1 MLLTL
6 LKKDSSNTV
15 VLPEKVTGRYLVTH
29 NGRKGTETL
38 LIVEADGDVWKLR
51 SGIRSKIIEG
61 EKELYDTVL
70 NAGSVTNVRINETEE
85 TAVLVAEDMKRT
97 DMMFRKIVLNR
108 PCSFKIGS
116 SDDCDIFVDCKYS
129 RRLQLELSYDVNN
142 GFKIVNGVQ
151 GIGVYLNQHSPKL
164 GSIGVGDVISIVNT
178 RFVFG
183 KGFIAYDHADK
194 VVVKNS
200 ALFDKF
206 INNKPLKERKYF
218 FDEEYSQGLFFCS
231 PRFKKE
237 LENCELSIE
246 YPPASQMNNR
256 VPAALTLGPSITM
269 GMSSAATAAFTVT
282 NQLSNGGSI
291 MTVMPSVI
299 MASSMLLS
307 SLLWPVVTKTYENRL
322 RKKHEKN
329 RKIKYRDY
337 LNEQNKYLDELMLKQ
352 KDIISENNP
361 KLSVL
366 AERIE
371 KRDRALWERMRGQS
385 DFLNISVGIGSVPLK
400 LEIKQ
405 NTEKFALEEDVLR
418 DEANKFLSRST
429 LMDDVPVEMSLI
441 SDRVAG
447 IIGKRSNVTQ
457 YIKSWILQLVSLY
470 SYDDLGIII
479 IYDESEKE
487 EWEYY
492 RWLPHIWN
500 SDATVRM
507 IASDVDELRV
517 ISSEIEKIRNA
528 GEKDSYRRYI
538 LISASRTLALKAEF
552 IGKIISE
559 DDNSRFSVVT
569 LYDSMNYLPKECSL
583 VLELSDSNANIYR
596 MGTDSTE
603 QIKLESTDNIDMQKL
618 SVALANINL
627 ARNNEVFELPPTY
640 KFLEMFNVTKT
651 DHLNCLQRWKDSNPV
666 ETLKVPI
673 GINSHGDIS
682 MLDVH
687 EKYHGPHGLIAGMT
701 GSGKSEFIM
710 TMILSMAVNY
720 HPYEVSFVL
729 IDYKGGGMAN
739 AFIGMPHLAGTIT
752 NLDGASMTRS
762 MEAIQAELSRRQRIF
777 GEVESNLNISPMN
790 IYKYQM
796 LYREGR
802 VTEPMPHLMIISDEF
817 AELKA
822 QQPDFMD
829 KLISAARIGRSLG
842 VHLILATQKPSGVV
856 DPQIWS
862 NSKFKICLKV
872 QDAPDSNEMLKKPDA
887 AELVEVGRYY
897 LQVGNDEY
905 FELAQSAWCGAE
917 YDADSSS
924 LGNKA
929 SYITFVDKIGRTIA
943 QANDNFVNMK
953 DKSEENLNQL
963 KAIVEYIKTLAK
975 TEDIYTQP
983 LWLEPI
989 PAVIILEKLIQK
1001 YQYVQ
1006 TANRF
1011 VAVVGEYDIPDK
1023 QEQRILAYDL
1033 EEAGNIQIYG
1043 SSGVGKTEF
1052 LTTMAYS
1059 LVSRY
1064 SPADLWIYI
1073 LDFDSQTTR
1082 YLSRMSHV
1090 GEVMIPDDEEKITH
1104 FFSWIRNEISRR
1116 RKILSENG
1124 GDYYNYVNNGG
1135 AMPWIV
1141 IMIHNMGSFS
1151 EVYPALEETLS
1162 SLTRGS
1168 TKYGISFVITAT
1180 AVNMV
1185 RFRIAQNFKTTLAM
1199 QLNDNSYSSIIDNV
1213 RKKTPSAI
1221 HGRGLTVI
1229 DGINEF
1235 QTAYISDP
1243 ENVNGAKT
1251 AFEELENRISAE
1263 HYGVRAYRIPVLPE
1277 IFTPTIAEEY
1287 YNASNRE
1294 SVPVGMDIHRVEPVY
1309 LNTNVP
1315 FILIPAIKGRK
1326 SFFLQGLSEFVALNV
1341 ADRVIVFNKDAD
1353 FVENPSAEYEYYTQD
1368 DDFIPIIDELSPES
1382 QARIFVVI
1390 KRLGDVFSKGTFD
1403 LQMKI
1408 KKFIDMVE
1416 TGKTSIT
1423 VIVYDND
1430 DGFGYYSSSQWY
1442 SDIVTSGNYI
1452 WEGNGYYDQNRF
1464 THPYISKPD
1473 YVKLGGYVVANGE
1486 ITCVRLL
1493 SSEVS
1498 EIEE

>member
-15 VLPEKVTGRYLVTH
+15 VLPEKITGQYPIVH

-38 LIVEADGDVWKLR
+38 LVVEADGDVWKLR
-51 SGIRSKIIEG
+51 SGIRSKIIDG
-61 EKELYDTVL
+61 ENELHDIIL
-70 NAGSVTNVRINETEE
+70 NPGSVTTIRINETEE
-85 TAVLVAEDMKRT
+85 TALLVAEDMKRT
-97 DMMFRKIVLNR
+97 DMMFKKVIMNR
-108 PCSFKIGS
+108 SCGFKIGS
-116 SDDCDIFVDCKYS
+116 SNDCDIFVGCKFS
-129 RRLQLELSYDVNN
+129 QKLQLELAYDVNT

-151 GIGVYLNQHSPKL
+151 GIGVYLNRHSPQL
-164 GSIGVGDVISIVNT
+164 GSLGIGDVVSIVNT

-183 KGFIAYDHADK
+183 KGFIAYDHADN
-194 VVVKNS
+194 VVINNNT
-200 ALFDKF
+200 LFGAF
-206 INNKPLKERKYF
+206 VNNKPLKERIYF

-237 LENCELSIE
+237 LETSEISIE
-246 YPPASQMNNR
+246 FPPTSQMNNR

-282 NQLSNGGSI
+282 NQLSSGGSI

-307 SLLWPVVTKTYENRL
+307 SLLWPIVTKSYEKRL
-322 RKKHEKN
+322 RKKSERN

-337 LNEQNKYLDELMLKQ
+337 LNEQNKYLDGLIVKQ
-352 KDIISENNP
+352 RDIINENNP
-361 KLSVL
+361 KLPVL

-371 KRDRALWERMRGQS
+371 KRDRALWERMYGQS
-385 DFLNISVGIGSVPLK
+385 DFLNISVGTGNVPLK
-400 LEIKQ
+400 LQIKQ
-405 NTEKFALEEDVLR
+405 STDKFELEEDVLR
-418 DEANKFLSRST
+418 DEANKFLARST
-429 LMDDVPVEMSLI
+429 SIDDAPVEVSLI

-447 IIGKRSNVTQ
+447 IIGKRSNVTE

-479 IYDESEKE
+479 IYDEAERE

-507 IASDVDELRV
+507 IASDADELRV
-517 ISSEIEKIRNA
+517 ISSEIEKIRNVGA
-528 GEKDSYRRYI
+528 KGSERRYI

-552 IGKIISE
+552 IGKIIRE
-559 DDNSRFSVVT
+559 GDDSRFSVVT

-583 VLELSDSNANIYR
+583 VLELNDSTANIYR
-596 MGTDSTE
+596 MGADTTE
-603 QIKLESTDNIDMQKL
+603 QIKLESTANIDMPKL

-627 ARNNEVFELPPTY
+627 ARNNEVFELPPSY
-640 KFLEMFNVTKT
+640 KFLEMYNVTKAE
-651 DHLNCLQRWKDSNPV
+651 HLNCLQRWKDSNPV

-673 GINSHGDIS
+673 GINSHGDMS

-762 MEAIQAELSRRQRIF
+762 MEAIQAELSRRQRVF

-802 VTEPMPHLMIISDEF
+802 VSEPMPHLMIISDEF

-822 QQPDFMD
+822 QQPDFME
-829 KLISAARIGRSLG
+829 KLVSAARIGRSLG

-887 AELVEVGRYY
+887 ADLVEVGRYY

-917 YDADSSS
+917 YDADGSASD
-924 LGNKA
+924 NKA

-943 QANDNFVNMK
+943 QANDTFVS
-953 DKSEENLNQL
+953 KSDRSHDNLNQL
-963 KAIVEYIKTLAK
+963 KAIINYIKALAE
-975 TEDIYTQP
+975 TENIHTQP

-989 PAVIILEKLIQK
+989 PAVIILDDLIAK

-1006 TANRF
+1006 PIDRF

-1023 QEQRILAYDL
+1023 QEQKLLTYDL
-1033 EEAGNIQIYG
+1033 EDAGNIQVYG
-1043 SSGVGKTEF
+1043 SSGVGKTDF
-1052 LTTMAYS
+1052 LTTMTCS
-1059 LVSRY
+1059 LASRY
-1064 SPADLWIYI
+1064 SPTNLWIYI

-1082 YLSRMSHV
+1082 YLTRLNHV
-1090 GEVMIPDDEEKITH
+1090 GEVMIPDDDEKISH
-1104 FFSWIRNEISRR
+1104 FFAWIRNEIRRR
-1116 RKILSENG
+1116 RKILSESS
-1124 GDYYNYVNNGG
+1124 GDYYNYVANGG

-1141 IMIHNMGSFS
+1141 VMIHNLGSFS
-1151 EVYPALEETLS
+1151 EAYPDYEEMLV

-1199 QLNDNSYSSIIDNV
+1199 QLNDNSYSSIIDGV
-1213 RKKTPSAI
+1213 RRKTPSAI
-1221 HGRGLTVI
+1221 KGRGLTVVE
-1229 DGINEF
+1229 GINEF
-1235 QTAYISDP
+1235 QTAYFSDP
-1243 ENVNGAKT
+1243 ENADSAKL
-1251 AFEELENRISAE
+1251 AVEQLNNEINAK
-1263 HYGVRAYRIPVLPE
+1263 YPNVKAYRIPVLPD
-1277 IFTPTIAEEY
+1277 IYTSTIAEEH
-1287 YNASNRE
+1287 YNTLNKE
-1294 SVPVGMDIHRVEPVY
+1294 LVPVGIDIHKVEPVY
-1309 LNTNVP
+1309 VNTNVP
-1315 FILIPAIKGRK
+1315 FILIPAIRGRK
-1326 SFFLQGLSEFVALNV
+1326 PFFLQGFAEFVAANV
-1341 ADRVIVFNKDAD
+1341 ADRVIVYNKDAD
-1353 FVENPSAEYEYYTQD
+1353 FVENVAAEYEYYTQD
-1368 DDFIPIIDELSPES
+1368 DEFISVIDEISPES
-1382 QARIFVVI
+1382 KARTFIVI
-1390 KRLGDVFSKGTFD
+1390 KRLGDAISKSTFD
-1403 LQMKI
+1403 LQMKL
-1408 KKFIDMVE
+1408 KKLLELIE
-1416 TGKTSIT
+1416 TGQTMIT

-1430 DGFGYYSSSQWY
+1430 DGFGSYSSSAWY
-1442 SDIVTSGNYI
+1442 SSLVASGNYI
-1452 WEGNGYYDQNRF
+1452 WEGDGYYDQNRF
-1464 THPYISKPD
+1464 SHPYVSKPD
-1473 YVKLGGYVVANGE
+1473 YVKLGGYVVNNGE

-1493 SSEVS
+1493 ASEVS